1 MYTSRS
7 YLGFQNP
14 DEINL
19 ITRLHVRIVISIR
32 VEGSDCTGYQCVEL
46 MFENIDISTRSK
58 IYRNYKTNW
67 YTNG

>member
-1 MYTSRS
+1 MYTSWR
-7 YLGFQNP
+7 YLGLQNS

-19 ITRLHVRIVISIR
+19 ITRLHVWSVISIR
-32 VEGSDCTGYQCVEL
+32 IERSDCAGYQCVEL
-46 MFENIDISTRSK
+46 MFENIDISTRSE